1 MRQLHNFLTLLLKYP
16 VTTTRYLPR
25 VEPAMLWGEIMS
37 NTMRRILRDCRGN
50 ALIEFAAVAGPFIAL
65 ILASLETSLLF
76 FSQQMLDTSGETMSR
91 QIMTGE
97 EQRTGTTKAAFKEKV
112 CATLPDFMSC
122 DRLLVNVEK
131 VNSFSE
137 ASTAAPVITFDKNGK
152 VTNPTKFD
160 PGNPGDI
167 VIMQVLYRW
176 PSVTGPLG
184 FGLGNLSN
192 GERLLVS
199 TAIFKT
205 EKYE

>member
-1 MRQLHNFLTLLLKYP
+1 
-16 VTTTRYLPR
+16 
-25 VEPAMLWGEIMS
+25 MLWGELMS
-37 NTMRRILRDCRGN
+37 STKRGLLRDCRGS

-65 ILASLETSLLF
+65 IFASLETSLVF
-76 FSQQMLDTSGETMSR
+76 FSQQMLDTSAETMSR

-97 EQRTGTTKAAFKEKV
+97 EQKAGTTKAAFKQKV
-112 CATLPDFMSC
+112 CGTLPDFMTC

-131 VNSFSE
+131 VNAFES
-137 ASTAAPVITFDKNGK
+137 ASTVAPVITFDKDGN
-152 VTNPTKFD
+152 VTNTTEFD

-184 FGLGNLSN
+184 FGLGNLPN
-192 GERLLVS
+192 GERLLVTTS
-199 TAIFKT
+199 IFKT